1 MNVHSEN
8 IVTDKRSD
16 ILKASLSLISER
28 GFHGTPMSMIAAEA
42 DVGAGTIYRYFEN
55 KEALINE
62 LFLEIKRE
70 ISLAMLTDINPK
82 ASAKEIFRKIW
93 RNTFDYCVQN
103 PKEMVFL
110 EQYHNSPF
118 QTPEIDAATF
128 QYLAPVIS
136 IFETTIKAGDIKNIP
151 FEMLSIF
158 AYDVTVAHAKR
169 HIAGSLVMD
178 KANLETAV
186 QACWD
191 AIKTG

>member
-1 MNVHSEN
+1 M
-8 IVTDKRSD
+8 TDKRSD
-16 ILKASLSLISER
+16 ILIASLSLISKH
-28 GFHGTPMSMIAAEA
+28 GFHGTPMSMIAQEA

-70 ISLAMLTDINPK
+70 ISEAMLKDFNPE
-82 ASAKEIFRKIW
+82 ANAEEIFRKIW

-118 QTPEIDAATF
+118 QTPETEAATL

-136 IFETTIKAGDIKNIP
+136 IFEAAIKAGDIKNIP
-151 FEMLSIF
+151 FDMLTIF

-169 HIAGSLVMD
+169 HITGSLVMD
-178 KANLETAV
+178 EGNLEIAV

-191 AIKTG
+191 AIKTN

>member
-1 MNVHSEN
+1 M
-8 IVTDKRSD
+8 TDKRSD
-16 ILKASLSLISER
+16 ILKASLSLISEH
-28 GFHGTPMSMIAAEA
+28 GFHGTPMSMIAQEA

-62 LFLEIKRE
+62 LFLEIKGE
-70 ISLAMLTDINPK
+70 ISQAMLKDFNPEAGTEK
-82 ASAKEIFRKIW
+82 IFRKIW

-103 PKEMVFL
+103 PKKMVFL

-118 QTPEIDAATF
+118 QTPEIEAATL

-136 IFETTIKAGDIKNIP
+136 VFEAAIKAGDIKNIP
-151 FEMLSIF
+151 FEMLAIF

-169 HIAGSLVMD
+169 HIVGSLVMD
-178 KANLETAV
+178 EANLEAAV

-191 AIKTG
+191 AIKTN